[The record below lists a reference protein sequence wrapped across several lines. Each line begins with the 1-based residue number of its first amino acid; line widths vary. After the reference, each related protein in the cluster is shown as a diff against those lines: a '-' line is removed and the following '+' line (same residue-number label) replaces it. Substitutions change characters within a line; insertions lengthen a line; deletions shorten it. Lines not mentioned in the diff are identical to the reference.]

1 MFGLPTAFRLAP
13 RRPRAIHGPGGQTRS
28 RGRGRRQIERE
39 TRIGAI
45 STRTGGRGFW
55 PGLVT
60 GLAIAAAAA
69 LALAL
74 GFPPL
79 QQPEIDPASLVA
91 PTGAP
96 LIEGAPRLE
105 AAPAVEPGAAGASS
119 LVPRE

>member
-1 MFGLPTAFRLAP
+1 MA
-13 RRPRAIHGPGGQTRS
+13 
-28 RGRGRRQIERE
+28 
-39 TRIGAI
+39 
-45 STRTGGRGFW
+45 TRTGGRGFW

-91 PTGAP
+91 PAASGAPEAPEEPAPGSAAGLLPEPTGAP